1 MQVQVVDARDE
12 AGVEGRDEVLGSGQS
27 DGDEDFGGVEAAEC
41 VVGF

>member
-12 AGVEGRDEVLGSGQS
+12 AGVEGGDEVLGSGQG
-27 DGDEDFGGVEAAEC
+27 DGDEDFGGVEAAGC